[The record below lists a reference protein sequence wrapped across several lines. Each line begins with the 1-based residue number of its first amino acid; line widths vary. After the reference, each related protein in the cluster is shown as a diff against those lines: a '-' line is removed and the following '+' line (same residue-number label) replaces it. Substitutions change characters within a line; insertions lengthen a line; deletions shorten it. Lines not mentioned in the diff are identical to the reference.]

1 MSNQGF
7 NTILL
12 KSLRDL
18 AFESINRQ
26 EIIISKFLQ
35 NIGKIW
41 DSTSSSPN
49 KYYFHLL
56 FIMK

>member
-18 AFESINRQ
+18 ALKPINRQ
-26 EIIISKFLQ
+26 EIIISEFLQ

-56 FIMK
+56 FTMR

>member
-12 KSLRDL
+12 KSLCDL
-18 AFESINRQ
+18 AFKSINRQ
-26 EIIISKFLQ
+26 EIIISEFLQ

-41 DSTSSSPN
+41 NSTSSSPN

-56 FIMK
+56 FTMR